1 MSRGK
6 RYDGEQKL
14 NLKKVFAVLIAIAVI
29 IMFVVGIKSLFNEE
43 TYMTQKT
50 VALRYFPVYT
60 NGKWGVINSS
70 GDIIIN
76 PEYDEYIA
84 IPDNIITII
93 PKIMINFF
101 FMTSSYTKISNS
113 FSLT

>member
-43 TYMTQKT
+43 TSISQKT

-60 NGKWGVINSS
+60 NGKWGIINSS

-84 IPDNIITII
+84 IPDNSKAIFVCTTNVDYENGTYDTVVLNE
-93 PKIMINFF
+93 K
-101 FMTSSYTKISNS
+101 KE
-113 FSLT
+113 